1 MAEEREPR
9 TESELVEQLQE
20 EMRRITVPDYLRH
33 LLVSLSSMA
42 FQRLGLTPESVDDR
56 DLTQSRTAIDA
67 FEALVDVLSPSLS
80 KDEEALFRSA
90 LHEMRMGFVRAS
102 GAKESVA
109 AEPSEGAGSEK
120 TEGQGSDDTEETGSE
135 DAEDNGSE
143 DAEDNG
149 SAASDGVE
157 GGETDGEG

>member
-1 MAEEREPR
+1 MAEAREPR

-56 DLTQSRTAIDA
+56 DLTQSRMAIDA

-80 KDEEALFRSA
+80 KDDEALFRSA

-102 GAKESVA
+102 GAKESPA
-109 AEPSEGAGSEK
+109 AEPSEEAGSEK
-120 TEGQGSDDTEETGSE
+120 TEGQGSDDAEHSGSE
-135 DAEDNGSE
+135 DAD
-143 DAEDNG
+143 DNG
-149 SAASDGVE
+149 SAASEAVE
-157 GGETDGEG
+157 GGEGDGEG

>member
-1 MAEEREPR
+1 MAEQPEPL

-20 EMRRITVPDYLRH
+20 EMRRITVSDYLRH

-56 DLTQSRTAIDA
+56 DLTQSRMAIDA

-80 KDEEALFRSA
+80 KDEESMFHSA

-102 GAKESVA
+102 GVKEA
-109 AEPSEGAGSEK
+109 AAADAEPRERAGSEE
-120 TEGQGSDDTEETGSE
+120 TEVPESE
-135 DAEDNGSE
+135 DAAESGSGASE
-143 DAEDNG
+143 
-149 SAASDGVE
+149 SAE
-157 GGETDGEG
+157 GGENDGEG